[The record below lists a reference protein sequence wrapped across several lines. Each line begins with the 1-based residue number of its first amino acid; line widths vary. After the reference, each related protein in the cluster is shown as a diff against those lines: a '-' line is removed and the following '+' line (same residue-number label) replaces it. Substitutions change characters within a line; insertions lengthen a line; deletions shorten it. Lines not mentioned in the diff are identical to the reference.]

1 MEISEKFWRKCRV
14 ETNQNLYRLISC
26 RQLLSDSVTL
36 LAMSFQEVVL
46 YLEIIVIRQL
56 EIRWR
61 KVAQKFFSLE
71 TDFAN
76 FGLMWKIFFKKFFS
90 HFLSIRKSWERKHYL
105 KSRYVG
111 MVITS
116 YYIHMVYS
124 NIVIL

>member
-1 MEISEKFWRKCRV
+1 MEISEKFWRKYRV
-14 ETNQNLYRLISC
+14 ETNQNLSGLISC

-46 YLEIIVIRQL
+46 YLEIIVIRLL

-76 FGLMWKIFFKKFFS
+76 IGLMWKIFFKKFFS
-90 HFLSIRKSWERKHYL
+90 HFLSIRKPWERKHYL

-111 MVITS
+111 MVIIPQ
-116 YYIHMVYS
+116 YIHMVYS